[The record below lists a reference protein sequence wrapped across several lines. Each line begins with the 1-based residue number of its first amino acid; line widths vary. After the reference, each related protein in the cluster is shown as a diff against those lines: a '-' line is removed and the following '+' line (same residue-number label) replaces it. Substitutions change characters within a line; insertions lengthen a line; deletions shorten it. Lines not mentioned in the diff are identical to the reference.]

1 MCKGLKVKENT
12 EYWGSEKKQEYL
24 EHRYK
29 KKVENDTTGEVTM
42 SDRASKTAGKGLNL
56 ILSQW
61 WAIEE
66 WHYIGVDRKWPY
78 LSERKKN
85 KLWVSAKVQARDAA
99 GLT

>member
-1 MCKGLKVKENT
+1 MVCRLGLFNLSDQNNSMCKGLKVKENT

-61 WAIEE
+61 
-66 WHYIGVDRKWPY
+66 
-78 LSERKKN
+78 
-85 KLWVSAKVQARDAA
+85 
-99 GLT
+99 